1 MTRVWQILPTMR
13 ERLDW
18 TSHHHDFL
26 SIVLS
31 RGPAGGHRTE
41 QPSLQTNQT
50 DDIGLKTPGWMKYP
64 LSSHT
69 KQPFPNVVIPTS
81 QFLFGLVWQV
91 TQTWPIS
98 TVQTSG
104 NSNEFRGRKIWWES
118 ILSLLL
124 KQPGKR
130 SSFPSLAI
138 TMVWPKIAT
147 GYSLKWQPEKETSSQ
162 GRKRDQVLDIA
173 MPEAIPPTWQ
183 FSEPIFSFP

>member
-1 MTRVWQILPTMR
+1 MYDWFSNCCNIFYYELAWLSNATKTQPLIYNEQSQVTRVWQILPTMR

-26 SIVLS
+26 SIVSS

-41 QPSLQTNQT
+41 QPSSQTNQT

-69 KQPFPNVVIPTS
+69 KQPFPNVVIPPS
-81 QFLFGLVWQV
+81 QFLFGLAWQV

-98 TVQTSG
+98 TVHTSG

-138 TMVWPKIAT
+138 MMVWP
-147 GYSLKWQPEKETSSQ
+147 
-162 GRKRDQVLDIA
+162 
-173 MPEAIPPTWQ
+173 
-183 FSEPIFSFP
+183 